1 MRKWIALAL
10 ASLTLLASLPAFGT
24 EDETITIPTGSR
36 LEVRLMTAL
45 SSRASQEGDPFSGR
59 IVEPIFIGGEEVIP
73 AGSTLEG
80 RVTYVKDPG
89 HVKGRAEMRL
99 LAESITTPQDVKYT
113 IIAGL
118 EDAQG
123 AEGVTL
129 KDKEGTVQGPTKS
142 KKEAAKQAGIGAGV
156 GAGVGVLAAGGTGA
170 LYGAGIGLIA
180 ATIRNIAKRGKDV
193 VLPMGTEL
201 TFVLDRNTK
210 ARRVAKSAE
219 AAPTAATE
227 RSQQ

>member
-10 ASLTLLASLPAFGT
+10 ASLALFASLSAFAAEG
-24 EDETITIPTGSR
+24 ETITIPAGTL

-45 SSRASQEGDPFSGR
+45 STKASQEGDPFSGR
-59 IVEPIFIGGEEVIP
+59 IVEPIFIGGEEVLP

-89 HVKGRAEMRL
+89 HVKGKAEMRL

-113 IIAGL
+113 IVASL
-118 EDAQG
+118 QDAQG

-129 KDKEGTVQGPTKS
+129 KDKEGTVQGPSKS
-142 KKEAAKQAGIGAGV
+142 KKDAAKEAGIATGV
-156 GAGVGVLAAGGTGA
+156 GAGVGVLAAGGKGG
-170 LYGAGIGLIA
+170 LYGAGIGLLASAIHSV
-180 ATIRNIAKRGKDV
+180 AKRGKDV

-201 TFVLDRNTK
+201 TFTIDRDTK
-210 ARRVAKSAE
+210 AKRSVKSAE
-219 AAPTAATE
+219 AQHPGAE
-227 RSQQ
+227 ESSKQ

>member
-1 MRKWIALAL
+1 MKKWIALAL
-10 ASLTLLASLPAFGT
+10 ASLTLLASLPAFAA
-24 EDETITIPTGSR
+24 EDETITIPIGTR

-89 HVKGRAEMRL
+89 RVKGKAEMRL
-99 LAESITTPQDVKYT
+99 LAESMTTPQDVKYT
-113 IIAGL
+113 VIAGL
-118 EDAQG
+118 EDVKG
-123 AEGVTL
+123 AEGATL
-129 KDKEGTVQGPTKS
+129 KGEGTVQGESKS
-142 KKEAAKQAGIGAGV
+142 KKAAAKEAGIATGAGA
-156 GAGVGVLAAGGTGA
+156 AGGLLLGGGTGA

-180 ATIRNIAKRGKDV
+180 SAIHSIAKRGKDV
-193 VLPMGTEL
+193 VLPLGTEM

-210 ARRVAKSAE
+210 AKRTVKPPEPAAKAAAE
-219 AAPTAATE
+219 ST
-227 RSQQ
+227 QQ

>member
-1 MRKWIALAL
+1 MKKWIALAL
-10 ASLTLLASLPAFGT
+10 ASLTLLASLPAFPA
-24 EDETITIPTGSR
+24 EDETITIPTGTR

-89 HVKGRAEMRL
+89 RVKGKAEMRL
-99 LAESITTPQDVKYT
+99 LAESMTTPQDVKYT

-118 EDAQG
+118 EEARG

-129 KDKEGTVQGPTKS
+129 KDEGTVQGPSKS

-156 GAGVGVLAAGGTGA
+156 GAAGGVLLAGGTGA

-180 ATIRNIAKRGKDV
+180 ATIRSIAKRGKDV

-201 TFVLDRNTK
+201 TFVLDRDTK
-210 ARRVAKSAE
+210 AKRTVKSAE
-219 AAPTAATE
+219 AASPATAVTSE
-227 RSQQ
+227 Q

>member
-1 MRKWIALAL
+1 MKKWIALAL
-10 ASLTLLASLPAFGT
+10 ASLTLLASLPAFPA
-24 EDETITIPTGSR
+24 EDDTITIPNGTR

-89 HVKGRAEMRL
+89 RVKGKAEMRL
-99 LAESITTPQDVKYT
+99 LAESMTTPQDVKYT

-118 EDAQG
+118 EDVQG

-129 KDKEGTVQGPTKS
+129 KDEGTVQGQSKS
-142 KKEAAKQAGIGAGV
+142 KKDAAKEAGIATGAGA
-156 GAGVGVLAAGGTGA
+156 AGGLLLGGGTGA

-180 ATIRNIAKRGKDV
+180 SAIHSIAKRGKDV
-193 VLPMGTEL
+193 VLPLGTEM
-201 TFVLDRNTK
+201 TFVLDRDTK
-210 ARRVAKSAE
+210 AKRTVKPTEPAAKVAAE
-219 AAPTAATE
+219 ST
-227 RSQQ
+227 QQ